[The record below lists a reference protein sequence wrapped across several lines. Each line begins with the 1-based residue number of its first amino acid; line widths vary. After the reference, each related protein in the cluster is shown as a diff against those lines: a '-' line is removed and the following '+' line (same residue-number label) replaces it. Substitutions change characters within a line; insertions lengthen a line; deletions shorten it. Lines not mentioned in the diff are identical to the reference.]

1 MGVRLPTTTICIV
14 FGSVAKWIAL
24 CTELKPRP
32 FNISLSNLFCRS
44 WHTAD
49 DSNAVHS
56 GWGRSPLPG
65 EAVRISA
72 PSAVGLRAR
81 NRREMVPEERF
92 ELITVLFLRQTPPA
106 DWATRAKRSQRWP
119 KGASAQAESIG
130 FRDQLIL
137 KMIRGKNDR
146 AGRVASLRQA
156 SRAVER

>member
-1 MGVRLPTTTICIV
+1 M
-14 FGSVAKWIAL
+14 
-24 CTELKPRP
+24 
-32 FNISLSNLFCRS
+32 SNKLWRE
-44 WHTAD
+44 WKE
-49 DSNAVHS
+49 SNPQSQV
-56 GWGRSPLPG
+56 WKLLPLPSG
-65 EAVRISA
+65 HSRIGAPSEIRTQTSA
-72 PSAVGLRAR
+72 GFEPAASAVGLRAR

-146 AGRVASLRQA
+146 AGRVASLRLA

>member
-1 MGVRLPTTTICIV
+1 M
-14 FGSVAKWIAL
+14 
-24 CTELKPRP
+24 
-32 FNISLSNLFCRS
+32 SNKLWRE
-44 WHTAD
+44 WKE
-49 DSNAVHS
+49 SNPQSQV
-56 GWGRSPLPG
+56 WKLLPLPSG
-65 EAVRISA
+65 HSRMVRFSIN
-72 PSAVGLRAR
+72 L
-81 NRREMVPEERF
+81 VPEERF